1 MSIVLIEYLAPRALF
16 DSVVSRGQHALPR
29 PNCWRHMPLLTSVA
43 RKLSKWTLVL
53 RRKEL
58 LQNKWCSNCCCC
70 CCCCVKK
77 KNAPCGHNV
86 LSTFSFRDVCVW
98 IHDGMLNTAVFFNCS
113 LLTTLVNRGYVLILI
128 VYPAPSGCVVILTE
142 LRPFPLPHFSFRLCY
157 CCFYK
162 KWQKKV
168 PILWFK
174 CCQCKLSLTFDFWRH
189 YWVERHNSNSNC
201 FKSTKKTNMAWF
213 CCWQLIWDDDSDTN
227 KLVQI
232 NLSFFFCS

>member
-1 MSIVLIEYLAPRALF
+1 MSCHVDNTPCLALIA
-16 DSVVSRGQHALPR
+16 DVTCH
-29 PNCWRHMPLLTSVA
+29 CWRQ
-43 RKLSKWTLVL
+43 L
-53 RRKEL
+53 RGNCLNEL
-58 LQNKWCSNCCCC
+58 WFCAGKNCCKINGA
-70 CCCCVKK
+70 VIVVVAAAAAWKK